1 MKQKFKVLL
10 LLLLV
15 ITLVLP
21 ISAKADSVSTY
32 YGSEISTEQK
42 KAINKISTS
51 YLNKQGDLNIIV
63 GKTKSVKLIFPE
75 ELDTNGVTV
84 TYKSSNSKIASV
96 SQNGKLT
103 AKSK

>member
-21 ISAKADSVSTY
+21 VVPVRAESVHSDFSGAEY
-32 YGSEISTEQK
+32 S
-42 KAINKISTS
+42 
-51 YLNKQGDLNIIV
+51 LKQRQALSQMEYSWNDTREDFNIIA

-75 ELDTNGVTV
+75 ELDTNG
-84 TYKSSNSKIASV
+84 Y
-96 SQNGKLT
+96 L
-103 AKSK
+103 